1 MSRDSNLA
9 LYPRLAENGWMGWI
23 LVLMVLIPT
32 VAFGGLALYVVER
45 SASRRRLL
53 GGNPEAA
60 RLLERAERALRGIEE
75 AGRLQLLPTS
85 TTREVLA
92 HARELTTKSLPALL
106 QRHARL
112 SARVQAYA
120 PGTDAERQRALAQL
134 AAEFAATER
143 TLETLVGGLET
154 LDAQLASSEALTGD
168 EVVARSQSLVER
180 LRLVQ
185 ETCRELEEEKKC
197 LEP

>member
-1 MSRDSNLA
+1 
-9 LYPRLAENGWMGWI
+9 MGWI

-32 VAFGGLALYVVER
+32 VAFGGLALYAVER
-45 SASRRRLL
+45 SASRRRML
-53 GGNPEAA
+53 GGNPEAE
-60 RLLERAERALRGIEE
+60 RLLERAERALQGIEE
-75 AGRLQLLPTS
+75 AGRLQLLPAS

-106 QRHARL
+106 QRHTRL
-112 SARVQAYA
+112 RARVQAYA

-134 AAEFAATER
+134 AAEFSATER

-168 EVVARSQSLVER
+168 EVVARSASLVER

-185 ETCRELEEEKKC
+185 ETCRELEEEKKKC